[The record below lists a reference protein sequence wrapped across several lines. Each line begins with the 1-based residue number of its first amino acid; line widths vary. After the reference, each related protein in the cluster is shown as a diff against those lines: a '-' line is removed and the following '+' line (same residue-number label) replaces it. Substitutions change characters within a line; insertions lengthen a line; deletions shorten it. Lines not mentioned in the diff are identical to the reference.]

1 MYTSLHQAAPTRSR
15 RVARCASLAKLA
27 VVAVAAAPLA
37 AMAWTNKPV
46 KVLVPAPAGGTADI
60 VARVVADAL
69 SAQIGQPVIV
79 ENKPGAGGAIAVE
92 ALKAAPADGQTL
104 LIAASNILT
113 EVPLVM
119 KTRFDPVKDVKPVTM
134 VGRANMVLVAAS
146 SVPAN
151 DVKGLI
157 GYLKT
162 HHDGKGSFASYTAG
176 TSSHYA
182 GLIFAKKAGLDL
194 THVPFPGSPAAL
206 QQVMGGQVDIMFDG
220 VPTSLPLIKGGKL
233 KAFGVA
239 AKTRSVHLPEVP
251 TMAEQGFPD
260 IDFSNWVGT
269 VVSSKLPPELIGQ
282 INIATLKAVMSP
294 KVRDRLIAAGFE
306 PSVSESP
313 DKLAQMVKGDYERNA
328 QIVKA
333 FDIRLEQ

>member
-1 MYTSLHQAAPTRSR
+1 MRTSIHQAAPGGSR
-15 RVARCASLAKLA
+15 RKARGASFAKFAVLAI
-27 VVAVAAAPLA
+27 AAAPLA

-60 VARVVADAL
+60 VARVVAEAL
-69 SAQIGQPVIV
+69 SAEIGQPVIV

-92 ALKAAPADGQTL
+92 ALKGSPPDGQTL

-162 HHDGKGSFASYTAG
+162 QHGGKGSFASYTAG

-182 GLIFAKKAGLDL
+182 GAIFAKKAGLDL
-194 THVPFPGSPAAL
+194 AHVPFPGSPAAL

-220 VPTSLPLIKGGKL
+220 VPTSLPLIKGVKL

-239 AKTRSVHLPEVP
+239 ARTRSVHLPDVP
-251 TMAEQGFPD
+251 TMAEQGLPE

-269 VVSSKLPPELIGQ
+269 VVSSRLSPELIGQ

-313 DKLAQMVKGDYERNA
+313 DKLAQMVRADFERNA
-328 QIVKA
+328 KIVKA

>member
-1 MYTSLHQAAPTRSR
+1 MNPTPKSRCRLPLWAA
-15 RVARCASLAKLA
+15 VCAI
-27 VVAVAAAPLA
+27 AAAPLA
-37 AMAWTNKPV
+37 AMAWTHKPV

-69 SAQIGQPVIV
+69 SAEIGQPVIV

-92 ALKAAPADGQTL
+92 ALKAAPADGQTI

-134 VGRANMVLVAAS
+134 VGRASMVLVDSA
-146 SVPAN
+146 SVPAH
-151 DVKGLI
+151 DLKGLV

-162 HHDGKGSFASYTAG
+162 HDGGQGSFASYTAG

-233 KAFGVA
+233 QAFGVA
-239 AKTRSVHLPEVP
+239 SKTRSVHLPDVP
-251 TMAEQGFPD
+251 TMAEQGCPD
-260 IDFSNWVGT
+260 IEFSNWVGT
-269 VVSSKLPPELIGQ
+269 VVSARLSPEMVAK

-313 DKLAQMVKGDYERNA
+313 DKLAQMVKSDYERNA
-328 QIVKA
+328 RIVKA
-333 FDIRLEQ
+333 FDIRLNQ

>member
-1 MYTSLHQAAPTRSR
+1 MDKTVRLRGRLKA
-15 RVARCASLAKLA
+15 L
-27 VVAVAAAPLA
+27 VAVCAIAATPL

-60 VARVVADAL
+60 VARVVAEAL
-69 SAQIGQPVIV
+69 SAEIGQPVIV

-92 ALKAAPADGQTL
+92 ALKGSPPDGQTI

-162 HHDGKGSFASYTAG
+162 QHGGKGSFASYTAG

-182 GLIFAKKAGLDL
+182 GAIFAKKAGLDL
-194 THVPFPGSPAAL
+194 AHVPFPGSPAAL

-239 AKTRSVHLPEVP
+239 AKTRSVHLPDVP
-251 TMAEQGFPD
+251 TMAEQGLPE

-269 VVSSKLPPELIGQ
+269 VVSSRLSPELIGQ

-294 KVRDRLIAAGFE
+294 KVRDRLVAAGFE

-313 DKLAQMVKGDYERNA
+313 DKLAQMVRADFERNA
-328 QIVKA
+328 KIVKA

>member
-1 MYTSLHQAAPTRSR
+1 MQRRQLGQLAAATLAAAALGVSGQGGFPTRPIR
-15 RVARCASLAKLA
+15 
-27 VVAVAAAPLA
+27 
-37 AMAWTNKPV
+37 
-46 KVLVPAPAGGTADI
+46 LVIAFPAGGPTDITMRALADNASKI
-60 VARVVADAL
+60 L
-69 SAQIGQPVIV
+69 GQPVIV

-92 ALKAAPADGQTL
+92 ALKAAPADGQTI

-134 VGRANMVLVAAS
+134 VGRASMVLVDSA
-146 SVPAN
+146 SVPAH
-151 DVKGLI
+151 DLKGLV

-162 HHDGKGSFASYTAG
+162 HDGGQGSFASYTAG

-233 KAFGVA
+233 QAFGVA
-239 AKTRSVHLPEVP
+239 SKTRSVHLPDVP
-251 TMAEQGFPD
+251 TMAEQGCPD
-260 IDFSNWVGT
+260 IEFSNWVGT
-269 VVSSKLPPELIGQ
+269 VVSARLSPEMVAK

-313 DKLAQMVKGDYERNA
+313 DKLAQMVKSDYERNA
-328 QIVKA
+328 RIVKA
-333 FDIRLEQ
+333 FDIRLNQ